1 MKYDFENI
9 SEKLKKRMDA
19 DRFRHTTGVEYTAA
33 SMAMVW
39 GADLGDAFIEK
50 AMAAGLLHD
59 NAKCLTADKLLEKSL
74 KHGID
79 ITDSERENPFLL
91 HGKLGSYY
99 AQSRYGIDDPDILSS
114 IKWHTTGRPDMSLL
128 EKIIF
133 TADYIEPGRTKQPR
147 LAEIRKLA
155 FSDIDRC
162 VYVISDDTLNYLSGR
177 KRCIDEM
184 TVKTRDYYKKLI
196 EG

>member
-39 GADLGDAFIEK
+39 GADLGDDFIEK